1 MSNRVEHPSYYQLKN
16 GIEII
21 DIIRYYTCDIA
32 NAMKYIS
39 RAGLKGEQGLTLREK
54 EIEDC
59 NKALWYLRDYL
70 RNGIRLSRKTVFT
83 LPAHPCGV
91 DCEDIASCYCEEIA
105 MAFRL
110 LWYVGLIVNGVL
122 IRPRCEMTMVLKA
135 IRSIESHVEALSQ
148 G

>member
-1 MSNRVEHPSYYQLKN
+1 MVNSPRHYNSHPS
-16 GIEII
+16 GVECITV
-21 DIIRYYTCDIA
+21 IRHYVCDIA
-32 NAMKYIS
+32 NALKYLW
-39 RAGLKGEQGLTLREK
+39 RAGLKGEQGLTIREK

-70 RNGIRLSRKTVFT
+70 RNGIRLSRKTVVA
-83 LPAHPCGV
+83 LPAHPCGF

-135 IRSIESHVEALSQ
+135 IRSIERHVEALSQ